1 MAERRMFAM
10 EVIDQDYFLDM
21 PTTAQCLYFHL
32 GIHSDENGNVC
43 FRNVMDRIGAS
54 KDDLSIL
61 IAKKLVVTLD
71 QDSVHINYSYAN
83 NGINPFNTHKGGMR

>member
-43 FRNVMDRIGAS
+43 FSEVMDKTGAS

-71 QDSVHINYSYAN
+71 QGRVHISDFYTN
-83 NGINPFNTHKGGMR
+83 NGINPFNTHKGGIR